1 MLERLGRSFWWSW
14 RATEGTSYIAV
25 EQTAGSPSLAATAQ
39 CECSMPKLKEDV
51 MRPTIGTLVIT
62 LAVGAVLGTMGNHIV
77 AAQQASERRTV
88 LLTSDLAGIDGY
100 ELRMWRTDIGPGVV
114 GAKHYHPGTE
124 CIYVLEGALDLEK
137 QGEASAHLKA
147 GDAHCVP
154 PKTVLVPRN
163 ASSTEPYKSLIVMI
177 APKGQP
183 LAVPVK

>member
-1 MLERLGRSFWWSW
+1 MKP
-14 RATEGTSYIAV
+14 TV
-25 EQTAGSPSLAATAQ
+25 GSL
-39 CECSMPKLKEDV
+39 MIIV
-51 MRPTIGTLVIT
+51 
-62 LAVGAVLGTMGNHIV
+62 AVGATLGVMGSHMI
-77 AAQQASERRTV
+77 AAQQESERRAV
-88 LLTSDLAGIDGY
+88 LLKTDLVGIEGY

-124 CIYVLEGALDLEK
+124 CIYVLEGALNLEK

-154 PKTVLVPRN
+154 PRTVLVPRN
-163 ASSTEPYKSLIVMI
+163 ASNTEPYKSLVVMI